1 MYYCQYWESTK
12 HNESHGAAIIRPA
25 GHCLFVSPQVS
36 LCDVRILPRFR
47 ERQDRSPQTIRL
59 PQRSSRMKSVVH
71 ILTFTSNP
79 KSRGPG
85 LPGADFACSIHSYG
99 YTIHPGVSWD
109 GFGPGGNSIH
119 AQSMHRTAESTKM
132 SMTQHQT
139 LRIQP
144 GQIRRVFCWGEGTY
158 FVTLVSIS
166 FRGMKR
172 IPEVQGYFCP
182 F

>member
-1 MYYCQYWESTK
+1 
-12 HNESHGAAIIRPA
+12 
-25 GHCLFVSPQVS
+25 
-36 LCDVRILPRFR
+36 
-47 ERQDRSPQTIRL
+47 
-59 PQRSSRMKSVVH
+59 MKSVVH
-71 ILTFTSNP
+71 ILTFTSNR
-79 KSRGPG
+79 KTRVPG

-144 GQIRRVFCWGEGTY
+144 GQIRRVFCWGESTY
-158 FVTLVSIS
+158 FVTLISSQFMRFQRCRAFLSILEAFQSHFRHFQRNLMGFVTVSGILLAN
-166 FRGMKR
+166 
-172 IPEVQGYFCP
+172 
-182 F
+182 